1 MLNASIVLYN
11 SSVDQVRTVCAS
23 LLEAACIKN
32 IYLIDNS
39 PVETVLDMDQGVF
52 ADKKIQYLWNEG
64 RNLGYGRA
72 HNIALRE
79 SVWQKTKYH
88 LVLNPDIELR
98 GEDIDKLYAFMEHN
112 GTVGCLMPRVVYP
125 NGKLQYLCKLL
136 PTPIDMLMRR
146 FMPKRWGR
154 KRNARYEM
162 RHSNY
167 DKMMNV
173 PALSGCF
180 MFLRTR
186 AALEARL
193 FDERYFMYAE
203 DVDLTRMIHRNWLT
217 LYIPDITIVHFHA
230 RGSYKDLQLLW
241 THCVNMC
248 RYFNKWG
255 WWRDRER
262 DMVNRLAETQF
273 ETLEEDDGKD

>member
-11 SSVDQVRTVCAS
+11 SSVDQVRKVCAS
-23 LLEAACIKN
+23 LLESDCIKN

-39 PVETVLDMDQGVF
+39 PVETELDMEHGVF

-98 GEDIDKLYAFMEHN
+98 GEDIDWLYTFMEHN
-112 GTVGCLMPRVVYP
+112 GTVGSLMPRVIYP
-125 NGKLQYLCKLL
+125 NGDLQYLCKLL
-136 PTPIDMLMRR
+136 PSPLDMIRRR
-146 FMPKRWGR
+146 FLPKRWGR
-154 KRNARYEM
+154 KRNDRYEM
-162 RHSNY
+162 RRSGYNT
-167 DKMMNV
+167 MMNV

-217 LYIPDITIVHFHA
+217 LYVPDVTIVHFHA
-230 RGSYKDLQLLW
+230 RGSYKDRRLLW
-241 THCVNMC
+241 IHCVNMF
-248 RYFNKWG
+248 RYFCKWG
-255 WWRDRER
+255 WLRDKER
-262 DMVNRLAETQF
+262 DMVNKLAEEQF
-273 ETLEEDDGKD
+273 EKGGETDAKG